1 MVEFAISAT
10 ALLLIMF
17 GILEFGRVMYIY
29 HTVSNAARLGSRYA
43 IVRGS
48 KCTVLDNC
56 PNVTGAQIETWLR
69 SQVPMLDSS
78 TTTLP
83 GCTNAGLCVSATWST
98 STDPSVDCS
107 ATAPAGNDD
116 PGHMV
121 CVTVSYP
128 FNFAVPFVSN
138 TPLTLSSTSK
148 MVISN

>member
-48 KCTVLDNC
+48 QCSVLDNC

-83 GCTNAGLCVSATWST
+83 GCDTAGLCVSASWST
-98 STDPSVDCS
+98 SNDPSVDCS
-107 ATAPAGNDD
+107 ATDPSGNDD

-128 FNFAVPFVSN
+128 FNFALPFVSN

>member
-43 IVRGS
+43 IVRGAN
-48 KCTVLDNC
+48 CTVLDNC
-56 PNVTGAQIETWLR
+56 PNATSAQIETWLR

-83 GCTNAGLCVSATWST
+83 GCSNAGMCVTATWST

-107 ATAPAGNDD
+107 ATDPAGNDGI
-116 PGHMV
+116 GHMV